1 VRLREVA
8 DSDLDALFEH
18 QADRGAYEMADVPT
32 RDRTAFDAHWQR
44 LRQDPRVLLRTVEV
58 DGAVAGHVTSFIHNR
73 QRVIGYWLGRDFW
86 GRGIAS
92 EALRRL
98 LEIET
103 RRPLRAHVFPSNRG
117 SVRVLE
123 KNGFRLVREEPG
135 SLTFELR

>member
-18 QADRGAYEMADVPT
+18 QADHVAYEMADVPT
-32 RDRTAFDAHWQR
+32 RDRTAFAAHWQR
-44 LRQDPRVLLRTVEV
+44 LRRDPRVLLRTVEV

-92 EALRRL
+92 EALRQL

-103 RRPLRAHVFPSNRG
+103 RRPLRAHVFPLNRG

-123 KNGFRLVREEPG
+123 KNGFQLVREEPG
-135 SLTFELR
+135 SLTFELG